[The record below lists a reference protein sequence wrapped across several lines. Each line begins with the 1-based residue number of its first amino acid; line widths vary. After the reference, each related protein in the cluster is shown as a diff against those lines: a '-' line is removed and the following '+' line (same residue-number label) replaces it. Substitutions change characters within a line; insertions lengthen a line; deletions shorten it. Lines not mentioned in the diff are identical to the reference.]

1 MNGQPGNP
9 GTQALSLDQQV
20 LGLFGNLS
28 QEDQRQIKRQM
39 IQTFTDMLQNKKGF
53 LSSMEFIMAKAN
65 KPYEQKEKTSMVD
78 QAEEFLKAPITDQ
91 ELLALS
97 KDLHINDVNGA
108 IVKLDLQGQTTI
120 GDITTDNAPSRYRN
134 QNKLYFYHSM

>member
-1 MNGQPGNP
+1 MPRTFVPVSYN
-9 GTQALSLDQQV
+9 QQDYPTIRV
-20 LGLFGNLS
+20 NFPFCNIVYLTNSILFL
-28 QEDQRQIKRQM
+28 
-39 IQTFTDMLQNKKGF
+39 
-53 LSSMEFIMAKAN
+53 
-65 KPYEQKEKTSMVD
+65 
-78 QAEEFLKAPITDQ
+78 FLKAPITDQ

-134 QNKLYFYHSM
+134 QNKLFFYHSM

>member
-78 QAEEFLKAPITDQ
+78 QAEEFLKAPITRGLGYVDGENQ
-91 ELLALS
+91 IVNS
-97 KDLHINDVNGA
+97 PNPNQNGA
-108 IVKLDLQGQTTI
+108 T
-120 GDITTDNAPSRYRN
+120 NNSYYN
-134 QNKLYFYHSM
+134 